1 MRRTPRSLADAREEL
16 VLIQEEF
23 TQVQKRIETVRDCVA
38 DSLVR
43 LFGEERPALAGLQEE
58 AFMERV
64 AERVVTRLKARP
76 NAQVQGESR
85 YIREK
90 EAAAFLGVSVFTIRS
105 WRSRGEPCGPLV
117 TRMGKMV
124 MHFMNGLEQFMELR
138 TTGGGKEFASVKAR
152 WKAACDGADRRH
164 TCVVG

>member
-16 VLIQEEF
+16 VQIEQEF

-90 EAAAFLGVSVFTIRS
+90 EAAAFLGVSVFTLQS
-105 WRSRGEPCGPLV
+105 WRSRGETSSPPFTKVGS
-117 TRMGKMV
+117 MV
-124 MHFMNGLEQFMELR
+124 MYSMGELEQF
-138 TTGGGKEFASVKAR
+138 
-152 WKAACDGADRRH
+152 
-164 TCVVG
+164 

>member
-1 MRRTPRSLADAREEL
+1 MGGIRLSGERRSLRLASAYPASFNESKLMRRTPRNLTDVREEL
-16 VLIQEEF
+16 VQIEQEF
-23 TQVQKRIETVRDCVA
+23 ARLHKRIETVRDSVA

-64 AERVVTRLKARP
+64 AERVVARLKARP

-90 EAAAFLGVSVFTIRS
+90 EAAV
-105 WRSRGEPCGPLV
+105 
-117 TRMGKMV
+117 
-124 MHFMNGLEQFMELR
+124 
-138 TTGGGKEFASVKAR
+138 
-152 WKAACDGADRRH
+152 
-164 TCVVG
+164 

>member
-16 VLIQEEF
+16 VQIHEEF
-23 TQVQKRIETVRDCVA
+23 TQLQKRVEAVRNSVA

-64 AERVVTRLKARP
+64 AERVVARLKARP

-90 EAAAFLGVSVFTIRS
+90 EAAVFLGLSVFTLQS
-105 WRSRGEPCGPLV
+105 WRSRGEPSSPPFTKVG
-117 TRMGKMV
+117 GMV
-124 MHFMNGLEQFMELR
+124 MYSIKALEQFMEQR
-138 TTGGGKEFASVKAR
+138 TVEGG
-152 WKAACDGADRRH
+152 
-164 TCVVG
+164 

>member
-23 TQVQKRIETVRDCVA
+23 TQVQKRIETVRDCVVA

-64 AERVVTRLKARP
+64 AERVVARLGITL
-76 NAQVQGESR
+76 QS
-85 YIREK
+85 
-90 EAAAFLGVSVFTIRS
+90 
-105 WRSRGEPCGPLV
+105 
-117 TRMGKMV
+117 
-124 MHFMNGLEQFMELR
+124 
-138 TTGGGKEFASVKAR
+138 
-152 WKAACDGADRRH
+152 
-164 TCVVG
+164 